1 MTTAS
6 AHLSGGDR
14 SDILAASFATSYAGV
29 LAFIAVVNEGSFA
42 KAGDRLGIGRS
53 AVSRSVQRL
62 EAQLDARLFNRTT
75 RSTTLTGEG
84 ELFFARCQPGVT
96 HIAQAFENMRDLRQG
111 TPRGSLRVSSA
122 ATFGRKVIA
131 PLLAGFHA
139 AYPDVAIE
147 LLLDDAPPDF
157 VADRIDVSFRNGR
170 LEDSQVVAK
179 LLAPMR
185 LLMCASADYARQH
198 GLPGTLEEL
207 SNHRGVQLRLPSGR
221 LGEWQFDVAGQPR
234 KIAVPGRTIFND
246 DELVLQ
252 AVLDGEGI
260 AQLPA
265 YQICAQV
272 RAGDLVTFLDEH
284 APDAGG
290 HYVCYL
296 SRQQLPSR
304 IRVFIDYMTE
314 HVRAA
319 HARSVAAAVVAA

>member
-1 MTTAS
+1 MTSEGNGRPA
-6 AHLSGGDR
+6 GERGDT
-14 SDILAASFATSYAGV
+14 LAASFATSYAGV
-29 LAFIAVVNEGSFA
+29 IAFIAVVNEGSFA

-75 RSTTLTGEG
+75 RNTTLTGEG

-96 HIAQAFENMRDLRQG
+96 HIAQAFENMRELRQG
-111 TPRGSLRVSSA
+111 TPRGLLRVSSA
-122 ATFGRKVIA
+122 ATFGRKVVA

-139 AYPDVAIE
+139 QYPEVAIE
-147 LLLDDAPPDF
+147 LLLDDAAPDF

-185 LLMCASADYARQH
+185 LLLCASADYAREH
-198 GLPGTLEEL
+198 GLPVTLDDL
-207 SNHRGVQLRLPSGR
+207 PAHRGVHLRLPSGR
-221 LGEWQFDVAGQPR
+221 IAEWQFDVEGRAR
-234 KIAVPGRTIFND
+234 KMAAPGRSSFND

-260 AQLPA
+260 AQLAA
-265 YQICAQV
+265 YQICNQV
-272 RAGDLVTFLDEH
+272 RAGQLVTFLDEH

-290 HYVCYL
+290 HYLCYL

-304 IRVFIDYMTE
+304 IRVFIDYMSE

-319 HARSVAAAVVAA
+319 HERSLAATPLAA

>member
-1 MTTAS
+1 MTIAITNRTGADR
-6 AHLSGGDR
+6 GDT
-14 SDILAASFATSYAGV
+14 LAASFATSYAGV

-75 RSTTLTGEG
+75 RNTTLTGEG

-96 HIAQAFENMRDLRQG
+96 HIAQAFENMRELRQG
-111 TPRGSLRVSSA
+111 MPRGLLRVSSA

-139 AYPDVAIE
+139 EYPEVAIE
-147 LLLDDAPPDF
+147 LLLDDAAPDF

-179 LLAPMR
+179 RLAPMR
-185 LLMCASADYARQH
+185 LRMCASPEYVRQH
-198 GLPGTLEEL
+198 GVPGTLDEL
-207 SNHRGVQLRLPSGR
+207 LAHRGVHLRLPSGR
-221 LGEWQFDVAGQPR
+221 IGEWEFDVDGSAR
-234 KIAVPGRTIFND
+234 KIAAPGRSIFND

-260 AQLPA
+260 AQLAA

-272 RAGDLVTFLDEH
+272 RSGQLVTFLDEY
-284 APDAGG
+284 APEAGG
-290 HYVCYL
+290 HYLCYL

-319 HARSVAAAVVAA
+319 HDRSLAAAVLAA

>member
-1 MTTAS
+1 MSLAS
-6 AHLSGGDR
+6 ANLSSGER
-14 SDILAASFATSYAGV
+14 SDTLAASFATSYAGV

-75 RSTTLTGEG
+75 RNTTLTGEG

-111 TPRGSLRVSSA
+111 TPRGLLRVSSA
-122 ATFGRKVIA
+122 ATFGRKVVA

-185 LLMCASADYARQH
+185 LVMCASPDYARQH

-207 SNHRGVQLRLPSGR
+207 SNHRAVQLRLPSGR
-221 LGEWQFDVAGQPR
+221 IAEWQFDDAGQAR
-234 KIAVPGRTIFND
+234 KIAVPGRAIFND

-260 AQLPA
+260 AQLA
-265 YQICAQV
+265 KYQICSQV
-272 RAGDLVTFLDEH
+272 RAGD
-284 APDAGG
+284 
-290 HYVCYL
+290 
-296 SRQQLPSR
+296 
-304 IRVFIDYMTE
+304 
-314 HVRAA
+314 RAA
-319 HARSVAAAVVAA
+319 GPRLAKSLGRNGYPPGLRCGQPNGPGRHGAENTARQGHALSGEA